1 MKTASFQPTLLSA
14 QALLAT
20 ATAIF
25 LASESLGRGFFTVCI
40 FAVYLAISGIYGL
53 EPPIVF
59 SLFGGSHFTTN
70 LGLIRSTGVR
80 AFERLML

>member
-1 MKTASFQPTLLSA
+1 MLSA

-20 ATAIF
+20 TAATF
-25 LASESLGRGFFTVCI
+25 LASESLGRGFYTAWI
-40 FAVYLAISGIYGL
+40 FAMCLAISGIYSL

-70 LGLIRSTGVR
+70 LGFIRFTGVR
-80 AFERLML
+80 AFERPML